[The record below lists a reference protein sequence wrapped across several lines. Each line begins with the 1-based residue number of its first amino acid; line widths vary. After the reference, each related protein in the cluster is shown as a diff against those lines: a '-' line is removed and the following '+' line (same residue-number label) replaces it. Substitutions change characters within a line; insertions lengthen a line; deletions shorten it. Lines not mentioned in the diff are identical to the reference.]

1 MNEQDVINLIKN
13 RLKLELDCVYGIGF
27 DQNITIKLMLNTGT
41 DENPKYECISKEKL
55 STSHVC

>member
-13 RLKLELDCVYGIGF
+13 RLKVELDREYGIGF
-27 DQNITIKLMLNTGT
+27 VQYITVKLMLNTGT

-55 STSHVC
+55 STSNLC